1 MASARWS
8 AAVTKLRGPLSET
21 WSCSTSPRSRLR
33 LRPARRAALIMTLRT
48 AECSMAVC
56 RKAWS
61 GDVKL
66 CPPPIP
72 LAQPPGAERQGDD
85 RDRDA
90 GGARAFGD
98 DEIGDRADRGE
109 IAGQCGAHRTHK
121 PDTVLIGK
129 PLHEGL
135 KRE

>member
-48 AECSMAVC
+48 AECSMAAC

-66 CPPPIP
+66 CPPSIP

-85 RDRDA
+85 RDRNSSA
-90 GGARAFGD
+90 AIGPQGNVETGGARAFGD
-98 DEIGDRADRGE
+98 DEIGDRADWGE
-109 IAGQCGAHRTHK
+109 IAGQCGAHRNHE
-121 PDTVLIGK
+121 PDTV
-129 PLHEGL
+129 
-135 KRE
+135 